1 MKRNYVELLFFCAIL
16 VSGCDTV
23 IHPTLQS
30 ADPVYVV
37 DAFISDKP
45 ETQVIRLMLS
55 QPYLEA
61 HLPPGVSGATVSV
74 SDNEGNIFPFPESP
88 NEAGVYSWV
97 QSGSGFGKV
106 GNVYTLTVNVNGESF
121 IAQSKMGRVPKVD
134 SITFQHTD
142 RNDGNPDF
150 YRGQFWATD
159 PKGPGDTYWIKTYK
173 NGILL
178 NKPSEINLAYDAAFS
193 KGSNFDGYTFIQPIR
208 NGINPDDTDANNRP
222 LSAYSPGDSVY
233 VEIHALTEATFDYLA
248 QVAIQTNRPGGF
260 SELFARPLAN
270 VPTNVFNQN
279 AKGAKVQGFFNVG
292 SVSGL
297 GKKFKI

>member
-1 MKRNYVELLFFCAIL
+1 MKRKYVELLFFFAIL
-16 VSGCDTV
+16 FSGCDTV
-23 IHPTLQS
+23 IHPTLQP

-61 HLPPGVSGATVSV
+61 QLPPGVSGATVWV
-74 SDNEGNIFPFPESP
+74 SDNEGNTFSFAENA

-106 GNVYTLTVNVNGESF
+106 GNVYTLSVNVNGESF

-208 NGINPDDTDANNRP
+208 NGINPDDTDANNQP